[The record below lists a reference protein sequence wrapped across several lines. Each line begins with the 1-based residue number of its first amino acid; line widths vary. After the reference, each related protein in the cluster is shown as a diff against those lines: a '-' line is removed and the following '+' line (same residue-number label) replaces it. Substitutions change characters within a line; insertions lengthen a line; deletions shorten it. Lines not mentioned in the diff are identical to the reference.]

1 MPATFLWNGLIEAR
15 VELEQLPAALT
26 AEATT
31 IVEQVATTLA
41 ANIRAAYPARTG
53 RLRGGVY
60 VARASALGRFN
71 VAVVV
76 RNRNP
81 LAGIFEYGTQARH
94 TKIGANRGSM
104 PPGHVFVPR
113 MQQARVVLVSRLAAL
128 VERHGLVVVHA
139 AA

>member
-1 MPATFLWNGLIEAR
+1 M
-15 VELEQLPAALT
+15 
-26 AEATT
+26 
-31 IVEQVATTLA
+31 
-41 ANIRAAYPARTG
+41 
-53 RLRGGVY
+53 
-60 VARASALGRFN
+60 
-71 VAVVV
+71 VV